1 MTKRE
6 QIIEIL
12 AKYYPNFANIDKVAD
27 AILALFE
34 VKEKKTSWRD
44 FTMTEKIKQKES
56 KSELIEKYEEII
68 ALLMESLSAI
78 KENRDIYNLIT
89 EPVLDKKLNIIAA
102 KLEKL
107 IPYCLELKNKQP
119 QKVEQEDDGMFMIT
133 EDGPENIKQSEIS
146 CEKCALFQRWNPDD
160 EQSESKGA
168 IETSKALKNIFN
180 DLWNNAY
187 DAEYHHYEYKQANQ
201 IIRKHIE
208 AMEEYR
214 QQPQK
219 VEQEEETGMFMITE
233 NGPENIEEEEKPTD
247 DRIHL

>member
-107 IPYCLELKNKQP
+107 IPYCLELKK
-119 QKVEQEDDGMFMIT
+119 
-133 EDGPENIKQSEIS
+133 
-146 CEKCALFQRWNPDD
+146 
-160 EQSESKGA
+160 
-168 IETSKALKNIFN
+168 
-180 DLWNNAY
+180 
-187 DAEYHHYEYKQANQ
+187 
-201 IIRKHIE
+201 
-208 AMEEYR
+208 
-214 QQPQK
+214 QQPHTELFEYWQSK
-219 VEQEEETGMFMITE
+219 V
-233 NGPENIEEEEKPTD
+233 KPK
-247 DRIHL
+247 

>member
-107 IPYCLELKNKQP
+107 IPYCLELKKQ
-119 QKVEQEDDGMFMIT
+119 
-133 EDGPENIKQSEIS
+133 QSTKIVT
-146 CEKCALFQRWNPDD
+146 RIV
-160 EQSESKGA
+160 KGA
-168 IETSKALKNIFN
+168 
-180 DLWNNAY
+180 
-187 DAEYHHYEYKQANQ
+187 
-201 IIRKHIE
+201 
-208 AMEEYR
+208 
-214 QQPQK
+214 
-219 VEQEEETGMFMITE
+219 
-233 NGPENIEEEEKPTD
+233 
-247 DRIHL
+247 